1 MKAICFLVSLA
12 WALNVTSAVQAQTV
26 SARVPESEENGPLSP
41 LGKQLDDL
49 GIRIR
54 SQLVNEAAGN
64 PTGGVHQGSTNVG
77 QAQLGAT
84 FDLNKIVGI
93 EGAQFYVNFVQ
104 DYGHGLSHDVTG
116 TFTKAQEIY
125 KNEFNLPRLG
135 VIAYEQKLM
144 DDRLDIFVG
153 RLGTTSFYGRLT
165 NDCYFQSGI
174 SCSVPQVLN
183 SEAGFTFAT
192 SASWASNV
200 RYWIAPDSYLQAGAF
215 EVDPFIQQT
224 NGFNWSINHA
234 TGVTVPFEFSKG
246 IFDLEKERYPGN
258 FKIGGYVST
267 APFNSPFLNTRGQ
280 SIGLVGGTPQPSSE
294 LRSGFYV
301 MGEKTVWRPSVRD
314 AKSIALFGGWI
325 QPIDDNDEV
334 VSTQIYGGATLRA
347 PLASR
352 PHDILSFEANYYR
365 LSDSEVDFLRDARIK
380 AGGSGTNNPNEFAFE
395 MDYSALLYRGIRL
408 TPNIQYI
415 IHPDNSAIPAT
426 KVLPK
431 DEIVLGMKLT
441 VNFSS
446 TLGLPIAPSISD

>member
-1 MKAICFLVSLA
+1 MKTTFLFFLTLALSVSS
-12 WALNVTSAVQAQTV
+12 TVQAQTV
-26 SARVPESEENGPLSP
+26 SARIPESEEGGPLSAQ
-41 LGKQLDDL
+41 GKQLDDL

-54 SQLVNEAAGN
+54 SQLVDEFAGN
-64 PTGGVHQGSTNVG
+64 PIGGVHQGSTNVG
-77 QAQLGAT
+77 QIQLGAT
-84 FDLNKIVGI
+84 FDLNKMVGI
-93 EGAQFYVNFVQ
+93 EGAQVYINFLQ

-125 KNEFNLPRLG
+125 KNEFNIARLG
-135 VIAYEQKLM
+135 VIAYEQKLL
-144 DDRLDIFVG
+144 DNRLDIFVG

-165 NDCYFQSGI
+165 NGCYFESGI

-183 SEAGFTFAT
+183 SSAGFTFPT
-192 SASWASNV
+192 SASWGSNV
-200 RYWIAPDSYLQAGAF
+200 RYWVSPDSYLEAGAF

-234 TGVTVPFEFSKG
+234 TGVTVPFEYSKG
-246 IFDLEKERYPGN
+246 IFDLDKERYPGN

-267 APFNSPFLNTRGQ
+267 ASFNNPFLNTRGQ
-280 SIGLVGGTPQPSSE
+280 SIGLMGGTPLPSSE
-294 LRSGFYV
+294 LRSGFYM
-301 MGEKTVWRPSVRD
+301 MGEKTVWRPSDRD
-314 AKSIALFGGWI
+314 VKSIALFGGWI
-325 QPIDDNDEV
+325 QPIDYDDEV

-365 LSDSEVDFLRDARIK
+365 VSNAEVEFLRDARIK
-380 AGGSGTNNPNEFAFE
+380 AGGSGINNPNEFAFE
-395 MDYSALLYRGIRL
+395 MDYSALLYRGVRL

-415 IHPDNSAIPAT
+415 IHPDNSALPMT

-446 TLGLPIAPSISD
+446 MLGLPTAPSISD

>member
-1 MKAICFLVSLA
+1 MKTTFLVSLTL
-12 WALNVTSAVQAQTV
+12 ALSVSSTVQAQTV
-26 SARVPESEENGPLSP
+26 SARIPESEEGGPLSAQ
-41 LGKQLDDL
+41 GKQLDDL

-54 SQLVNEAAGN
+54 SQLVDEFAGN
-64 PTGGVHQGSTNVG
+64 PIGGVHQGSTNVG
-77 QAQLGAT
+77 QIQLGAT
-84 FDLNKIVGI
+84 FDLKKMAGI
-93 EGAQFYVNFVQ
+93 EGAQVYINFLQ

-125 KNEFNLPRLG
+125 KNEFNIARLG
-135 VIAYEQKLM
+135 VIAYEQKLL
-144 DDRLDIFVG
+144 DNRLDMFVG

-165 NDCYFQSGI
+165 NGCYFESGI

-183 SEAGFTFAT
+183 SSAGFTFPT
-192 SASWASNV
+192 SASWGSNV
-200 RYWIAPDSYLQAGAF
+200 RYWVSPDSYLEAGAF

-234 TGVTVPFEFSKG
+234 SGVTVPFEYSKG
-246 IFDLEKERYPGN
+246 IFDLDKERYPGN

-267 APFNSPFLNTRGQ
+267 ASFNNPFLNTRGQ
-280 SIGLVGGTPQPSSE
+280 SIGLMGGTPLPSSE
-294 LRSGFYV
+294 LRSGFYM
-301 MGEKTVWRPSVRD
+301 MGEKTVWRPSDRD
-314 AKSIALFGGWI
+314 VKSIALFGGWI
-325 QPIDDNDEV
+325 QPIDYDDEV

-365 LSDSEVDFLRDARIK
+365 VSNAEVEFLRDARIK

-395 MDYSALLYRGIRL
+395 MDYSALLYRGVRL

-415 IHPDNSAIPAT
+415 IHPDNSALPMT

-446 TLGLPIAPSISD
+446 MLGLPTAPSISD

>member
-1 MKAICFLVSLA
+1 MRTICVIVGAA
-12 WALNVTSAVQAQTV
+12 WTLNVTAAVHAQTV
-26 SARVPESEENGPLSP
+26 PSRVPDSEENGPLSP

-54 SQLVNEAAGN
+54 SQLVNEYAGN

-77 QAQLGAT
+77 QLQLGAT
-84 FDLNKIVGI
+84 LDLNKIAGI
-93 EGAQFYVNFVQ
+93 EGAQFYFNFLQ

-116 TFTKAQEIY
+116 NFTKAQEIY
-125 KNEFNLPRLG
+125 KNEFNIARLG
-135 VIAYEQKLM
+135 VFAYEQKLL
-144 DDRLDIFVG
+144 DDRLDIIVG

-165 NDCYFQSGI
+165 NGCYFQSGI

-183 SEAGFTFAT
+183 SSAGFTFPT
-192 SASWASNV
+192 SASWGGNV
-200 RYWIAPDSYLQAGAF
+200 RYWVTPDSYVEAGAF

-224 NGFNWSINHA
+224 HGFDWSVSHA
-234 TGVTVPFEFSKG
+234 TGVTVPFEYSKG
-246 IFDLEKERYPGN
+246 IFDLDKERYPSN

-267 APFNSPFLNTRGQ
+267 APVNDPFLNTRGQ

-294 LRSGFYV
+294 LRSGFYM
-301 MGEKTVWRPSVRD
+301 MGEKTVWRPSTRD

-325 QPIDDNDEV
+325 QPIDDEEEV
-334 VSTQIYGGATLRA
+334 VSTQVYGGATLRA

-365 LSDSEVDFLRDARIK
+365 LSNSEVDFLRDSRIR
-380 AGGSGTNNPNEFAFE
+380 AGGSGTNNPNEFVFE
-395 MDYSALLYRGIRL
+395 ADYSALVYRGARL

-415 IHPDNSAIPAT
+415 IHPDNSALPKT

-441 VNFSS
+441 INFSS
-446 TLGLPIAPSISD
+446 MLGLPIAPTISD

>member
-1 MKAICFLVSLA
+1 MKTTFLFFLTLALSVSS
-12 WALNVTSAVQAQTV
+12 TVQAQTV
-26 SARVPESEENGPLSP
+26 SARIPESEEGGPLSAQ
-41 LGKQLDDL
+41 GKQLDDL

-54 SQLVNEAAGN
+54 SQLVDEFAGN
-64 PTGGVHQGSTNVG
+64 PIGGVHQGSTNVG
-77 QAQLGAT
+77 QMQLGAT
-84 FDLNKIVGI
+84 FDLNKMVGI
-93 EGAQFYVNFVQ
+93 EGAQVYINFLQ

-125 KNEFNLPRLG
+125 KNEFNIARLG
-135 VIAYEQKLM
+135 VIAYEQKLL
-144 DDRLDIFVG
+144 DNRLDIFVG

-165 NDCYFQSGI
+165 NGCYFESGI

-183 SEAGFTFAT
+183 SSAGFTFPT
-192 SASWASNV
+192 SASWGSNV
-200 RYWIAPDSYLQAGAF
+200 RYWVSPDSYLEAGAF

-234 TGVTVPFEFSKG
+234 TGVTVPFEYSKG
-246 IFDLEKERYPGN
+246 IFDLDKERYPGN

-267 APFNSPFLNTRGQ
+267 ASFNNPFLNTRGQ
-280 SIGLVGGTPQPSSE
+280 SIGLMGGTPLPSSE
-294 LRSGFYV
+294 LRSGFYM
-301 MGEKTVWRPSVRD
+301 MGEKTVWRPSDRD
-314 AKSIALFGGWI
+314 VKSIALFGGWI
-325 QPIDDNDEV
+325 QPIDYDDEV

-365 LSDSEVDFLRDARIK
+365 VSNAEVEFLRDARIK

-395 MDYSALLYRGIRL
+395 MDYSALLYRGVRL

-415 IHPDNSAIPAT
+415 IHPDNSALPMT

-446 TLGLPIAPSISD
+446 MLGLPTAPSISD